1 MTVAKETLS
10 ETTTQ
15 AIEGAR
21 SELVEVALDIHAHPE
36 LNYQEQHAAGLL
48 SGTLE
53 QHGFQVERGVGGVET
68 AFTAT
73 LPGGGGDGPTVAVL
87 AEYDALP
94 EIGHGCGHNLI
105 AMAAIGAGLGL
116 KANLDNLPGKI
127 MVIGTPAE
135 EGGGGKIR
143 MLDAGVFEG
152 VDAVLS
158 SHPSSNRTVIPTDIP
173 MGESWSL
180 AMVGF
185 RYIFHGK
192 AAHAAAMPH
201 EGVNALNGVIHLFSG
216 IDSLRQHLREDTRI
230 HGVITDGG
238 MAPNVVPEY
247 AAANFMLRCRDRD
260 YLSDVIVGRV
270 LKAAEGAAAMTGC
283 ELEVQEYYPFYEN
296 VRPNG
301 VIAGLL
307 LNNAGVS
314 GLALDAPLPGRQG
327 SAASTDFGNVSQ
339 VLPSY
344 ELRYAVSE
352 QPVASH
358 SREMA
363 ATAITDY
370 AINAAI
376 NVAKTMTLTACD
388 LLLDSTL
395 LPAARAEFEQRRG
408 A

>member
-1 MTVAKETLS
+1 MTIAKETLS

-15 AIEGAR
+15 AIEAAR
-21 SELVEVALDIHAHPE
+21 PELVEVALDIHAHPE
-36 LNYQEQHAAGLL
+36 LNYQEQHAAQLL

-53 QHGFQVERGVGGVET
+53 KHGFKVERGVGGVET

-73 LPGGGGDGPTVAVL
+73 LPGGVGGGPTVAVL

-116 KANLDNLPGKI
+116 KANLGNLPGNI

-143 MLDAGVFEG
+143 MLDAGVFKG

-158 SHPSSNRTVIPTDIP
+158 SHPSSNRTVIPTKIP

-180 AMVGF
+180 AMVGY

-201 EGVNALNGVIHLFSG
+201 EGINALNGVIHLFSG

-230 HGVITDGG
+230 HGIITDGG

-270 LKAAEGAAAMTGC
+270 RQAAEGAAAMTGC
-283 ELEVQEYYPFYEN
+283 GLEVEEYYPFYEN
-296 VRPNG
+296 VRPNA

-314 GLALDAPLPGRQG
+314 GLPLDEPFPGRQG

-339 VLPSY
+339 ALPAY

-352 QPVASH
+352 TPVASH
-358 SREMA
+358 SREMTET
-363 ATAITDY
+363 ATSEY

-376 NVAKTMTLTACD
+376 NVAKAMTLTACD
-388 LLLDSTL
+388 LLLDPSAL
-395 LPAARAEFEQRRG
+395 LAAQAEFDQRTG

>member
-21 SELVEVALDIHAHPE
+21 SELVEMALDIHAHPE
-36 LNYQEQHAAGLL
+36 LNYQEQHAARLL

-53 QHGFQVERGVGGVET
+53 QHEFVVERGVGGVET

-73 LPGGGGDGPTVAVL
+73 LSGGAGDGPTIAVL

-116 KANLDNLPGKI
+116 KANLGNLPGKI

-143 MLDAGVFEG
+143 MLNAGVFEG

-201 EGVNALNGVIHLFSG
+201 EGINALNGVIHLFSG

-314 GLALDAPLPGRQG
+314 GLALDSPLPGRQG
-327 SAASTDFGNVSQ
+327 SAASTDFGNLSQ
-339 VLPSY
+339 AMPAY

-363 ATAITDY
+363 ETAITEY

-395 LPAARAEFEQRRG
+395 LPAAIAEFEQRKG

>member
-1 MTVAKETLS
+1 MTIAKDALT

-15 AIEGAR
+15 AIEAAR

-36 LNYQEQHAAGLL
+36 LNYQEQHAAQLL

-53 QHGFQVERGVGGVET
+53 KHGFKIERGVGGVET

-73 LPGGGGDGPTVAVL
+73 LPGGSGDGPTVAVL

-116 KANLDNLPGKI
+116 KANLANLPGKV

-143 MLDAGVFEG
+143 MLDAGVFKD
-152 VDAVLS
+152 VDVVLS

-180 AMVGF
+180 AMVGY

-201 EGVNALNGVIHLFSG
+201 EGINALNGVIHLFSG

-230 HGVITDGG
+230 HGIITDGG

-270 LKAAEGAAAMTGC
+270 LQAAEGAAAMTGC
-283 ELEVQEYYPFYEN
+283 RLEVEEYYPFYEN
-296 VRPNG
+296 VRPNSI
-301 VIAGLL
+301 IAGLL
-307 LNNAGVS
+307 LNNAGLS
-314 GLALDAPLPGRQG
+314 GLPLDEPLPGRQG

-339 VLPSY
+339 ALPAY
-344 ELRYAVSE
+344 ELRYAVSKT
-352 QPVASH
+352 PVASH
-358 SREMA
+358 SREMTET
-363 ATAITDY
+363 ATSEY
-370 AINAAI
+370 ALNAAI
-376 NVAKTMTLTACD
+376 NVAKAMTLTACD
-388 LLLDSTL
+388 LLLDPSTL
-395 LPAARAEFEQRRG
+395 SAAQAEFEQRIG